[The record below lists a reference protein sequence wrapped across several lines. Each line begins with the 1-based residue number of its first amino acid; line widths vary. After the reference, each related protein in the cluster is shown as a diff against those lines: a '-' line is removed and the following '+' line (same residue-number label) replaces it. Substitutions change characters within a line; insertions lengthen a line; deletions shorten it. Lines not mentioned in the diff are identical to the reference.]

1 MKVLFDH
8 QIFCTQRYGGF
19 SKYFTS
25 LARALVA
32 MEGVE
37 AKIVA
42 PAHINGY
49 LDSKISG
56 ICSFRLPFMAR
67 GLNHRVVA
75 IAPVFRSVAGFIKPD
90 VVHETHYILD
100 GHHVPKSAAI
110 VATCHDMIVE
120 KGLHMDSDQLNG
132 IRAKR
137 QALERSDFIIC
148 ISKNTQNDL
157 LNLYP
162 QLKDRTVVVH
172 HGVTRVVPSTASG
185 ANIPKQYLLYV
196 GVRAGYKNF
205 ENFLRAFA
213 NSTRLRSDL
222 EIVCFGGGRCTPDEL
237 KLFAELAIPVMQI
250 HFLAGDDAFLAHV
263 YANAAALVYPSA
275 YEGFG
280 MPLTE
285 AMIQGCPVVSSRTS
299 SLPEVCL
306 DAAEYFD
313 PENLEE
319 MGSAIENVVFN
330 SARRQELV
338 TAGLQRSTAFTW
350 ESCASSTLSVY
361 RHARECKDGKA

>member
-8 QIFCTQRYGGF
+8 QIFCSQRYGGF
-19 SKYFTS
+19 SRYFAS
-25 LARALVA
+25 LAHALVKLN
-32 MEGVE
+32 GVD
-37 AKIVA
+37 AKIIA

-56 ICSFRLPFMAR
+56 MLSFPLPFVAR

-75 IAPVFRSVAGFIKPD
+75 VAPVFRFAAGFMQPD

-120 KGLHMDSDQLNG
+120 KGLHNDSEQVNG

-137 QALERSDFIIC
+137 QALDRSDFIIC
-148 ISKNTQNDL
+148 ISKNTQVDL

-162 QLKDRTVVVH
+162 HLKDRTAVVH
-172 HGVTRVVPSTASG
+172 HGVTKVEPRTPEGASV
-185 ANIPKQYLLYV
+185 PKQYLLYV

-205 ENFLRAFA
+205 EKFLRAFA
-213 NSTRLRSDL
+213 SFTRLRNSF
-222 EIVCFGGGRCTPDEL
+222 EIVCFGGGRSTPDES
-237 KLFAELAIPVMQI
+237 KLFTELAIPVKQV
-250 HFLAGDDAFLAHV
+250 HFLSGDDALLAYV
-263 YANAAALVYPSA
+263 YANAAALIYPSA

-306 DAAEYFD
+306 NAAEYFD
-313 PENLEE
+313 PNDLEE

-330 SARRQELV
+330 SARRQMLV
-338 TAGLQRSTAFTW
+338 TAGRQRANAFTW
-350 ESCASSTLSVY
+350 ESCANSTLAVY
-361 RHARECKDGKA
+361 RHARKIKDGKA